1 MYSGMGLILLRAP
14 AVLLCAGSGALRV
27 RVEGIGGRDCRGR
40 GPVVTRFIPIVV
52 SLLVKL

>member
-27 RVEGIGGRDCRGR
+27 RLGGIGSRDWRGRD
-40 GPVVTRFIPIVV
+40 PVVIVV
-52 SLLVKL
+52 SLP